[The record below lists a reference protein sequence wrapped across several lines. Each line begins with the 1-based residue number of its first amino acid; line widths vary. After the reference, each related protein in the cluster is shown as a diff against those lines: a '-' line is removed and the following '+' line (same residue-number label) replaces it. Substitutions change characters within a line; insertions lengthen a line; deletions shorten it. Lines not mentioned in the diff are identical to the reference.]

1 MHMFVFINTFKKNMV
16 VEFFGECSV
25 AAHSYTFIKSD
36 TKEFTRKLQ
45 LREILENLI
54 L

>member
-1 MHMFVFINTFKKNMV
+1 MFVFINTVKKNMV

-25 AAHSYTFIKSD
+25 ATRSYTFNIKSD